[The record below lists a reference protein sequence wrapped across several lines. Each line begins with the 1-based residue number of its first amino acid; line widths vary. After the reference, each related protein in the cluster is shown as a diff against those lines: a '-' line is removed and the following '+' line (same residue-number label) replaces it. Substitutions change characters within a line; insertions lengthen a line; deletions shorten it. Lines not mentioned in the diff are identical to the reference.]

1 MSAATKQYPLPAP
14 DADIRGQFAET
25 MYSVGLTD
33 ERLVVMVGDISHFA
47 LQLFAEACPG
57 RYYNIGICEPAS
69 VSMAAGLSRVG
80 LIPVFHTI
88 APFIVERSFEQI
100 KLDFCYQQ
108 LGGNLVTVG
117 SAFDY
122 ANLGVTH
129 HCYSDFALLKTLPNV
144 EIMHPGSGA
153 EFDLLFRQSYRNDKL
168 SYFKIPGTPHGI
180 AIDPKDISVGKV
192 IRIAH
197 GDNLTV
203 IATGTQLASA
213 VNAKEQLKQAG
224 WNADILY
231 VHTITPLDVSAIRE
245 SVGRTRRV
253 IVVEEHMQNGGL
265 GDSIL
270 RSIHDLRPKFA
281 SLAIPNQFVLE
292 YGSYQE
298 HCEELGL
305 TPDGILQTVQN
316 AFGNP

>member
-1 MSAATKQYPLPAP
+1 MSAATQPYPLPAP

-47 LQLFAEACPG
+47 LQPFAEACPG

-69 VSMAAGLSRVG
+69 VSIAAGLSQVG
-80 LIPVFHTI
+80 LVPVFHTI

-144 EIMHPGSGA
+144 EVIHPGSGA

-180 AIDPKDISVGKV
+180 AIDPDEILVGRAV
-192 IRIAH
+192 RIAR
-197 GDNLTV
+197 GDNLTIIV
-203 IATGTQLASA
+203 TGAQLASA
-213 VNAKEQLKQAG
+213 AGATEILRQAG
-224 WNADILY
+224 WRSDILY
-231 VHTITPLDVSAIRE
+231 VHTITPLDIPTIRE
-245 SVGRTRRV
+245 SVARTGRV
-253 IVVEEHMQNGGL
+253 IVVEEHMRNGGL

-270 RSIHDLRPKFA
+270 QSVHDLQPEFA
-281 SLAIPNQFVLE
+281 SLAIPNQFVSE

-298 HCEELGL
+298 HCEALGF
-305 TPDGILQTVQN
+305 TPAGILQSVQD
-316 AFGNP
+316 AFGAP